1 MIMKKSLILLVLL
14 FFSSIYGQNVAFL
27 TSESDTYIITQAM
40 KELKLPEKYRV
51 HLITPEE
58 LENNEVAIEFLN
70 KSDIVLVDVMISELV
85 SHLENFDKKSRKVYA
100 LRASR
105 NDAYLTKQGYLFSDE
120 LKPYFDNITKKNIS
134 NLILR
139 AINISIDSSVKFEEV
154 EKIPLTGIYHPEA
167 GRLFSDFDE
176 YFKWYSNRKDFN
188 EKALWVGMTFY
199 SSNIN
204 EGQSK
209 PIDHMIS
216 ELEKAGYN
224 VLGGFGWDPNVVST
238 FFFDDDGNGRV
249 NFIVAYSMKF
259 SSALNSKMNEMLAKI
274 GAPVF
279 NAISSYYN
287 TITDWK
293 FDPQGLSTMEV
304 AWAVANPELSG
315 LIEPTVVAGKEE
327 FLDVN
332 SARKIFLAQPVKENV
347 SHLIKR
353 IKMWEN
359 LKKKPLKD
367 KKIAI
372 FIYNNTPGKQNV
384 GASYLN
390 VFKSLK
396 NILSNLSKAGYTV
409 DDNKILSEKE
419 IQELILK
426 HARNIGN
433 WAPGELEKMKRSGS
447 AASIPSETYN
457 NWYKELPQEYRE
469 NLEKQ
474 WKTPEK
480 ADIMAMNGEMIIPK
494 IEIGNIVIL
503 PEPSRGYADD
513 AVKLYH
519 SPTMYPHHQYTA
531 GYLWVKKEFK
541 ADAIIHLGTHGT
553 QEWLPGKQAGLTQSC
568 PPEVLGT
575 DIPNFYP
582 YIVDDVGE
590 GIQAKRRSR
599 AVAID
604 HMIPALNKSGIN
616 NENRKL
622 YGLISSYF
630 ASKSLGGQTGEIKLK
645 EIQDLTFKMG
655 IHTDLGLKTVD
666 DSNIRDI
673 QNYLV
678 EIGMSLAPYGL
689 HTYGISPAGKALDD
703 TVEAIRTFNKDS
715 KASKIRK
722 NLEVS
727 GPTEMERLI
736 SGLDGNYTP
745 PGIGNDPV
753 RNPEAIPTGRNFYG
767 FDPQKIPSK
776 AAWEL
781 GKKAAID
788 ILSKHLKKSG
798 EYPEKIAI
806 ILWATETIRNEGV
819 NESTAMYLMG
829 IEPVWDKTDK
839 ITGVKPIPS
848 KDLKRPR
855 IDVLLNPSGL
865 YRDIFPNMLNLLDKA
880 VQKAS
885 VQTDLENFIAKNNL
899 EIKAA
904 LVKQG
909 VSNEEASV
917 ISKMRIFSEKPG
929 NYGNRVSEI
938 TSSSGLWD
946 DNADMAKAYKKH
958 TGYAFG
964 QGKWGINAEDALAQN
979 LKKVDTAI
987 HSISSSVYGTMDN
1000 DDMFQ
1005 FVGGLSLAVE
1015 KESGKAPETLITMQ
1029 RTKDEIKS
1037 ENIEKTIG
1045 REMKTRYLNPKW
1057 IEGMK
1062 KENYAGAREMSN
1074 FVDYMW
1080 GWQATIPNAIGD
1092 ESWEQTFEVY
1102 VEDKYN
1108 QDLKKFFDQNNP
1120 WAYQSVTARMVEAI
1134 RKDFW
1139 EADEETEKKIVE
1151 EYVESVLKHGLSC
1164 SDNTCANPLM
1174 HEHVINVAVKF
1185 MPPEKIAKIKSLLK
1199 DVTKKDLKQQLK
1211 ELKELKQKIQKGF
1224 NDKQAPRNMNDS
1236 IEGFKMEKMDKEKK
1250 NSQKGESQTTL
1261 PAVLF
1266 SIFIIMF
1273 LAIGFFL
1280 RSRKD

>member
-1 MIMKKSLILLVLL
+1 MRKLVFFLVLVL
-14 FFSSIYGQNVAFL
+14 FSSIYAQNVAFL

-51 HLITPEE
+51 HLITPQE
-58 LENNEVAIEFLN
+58 LEDNEVAIEFLN
-70 KSDIVLVDVMISELV
+70 KSDVVLVDVMISELV
-85 SHLENFDKKSRKVYA
+85 SHLEKFDKKRHKVYA

-105 NDAYLTKQGYLFSDE
+105 NDIYLTKQGYIFSDE
-120 LKPYFDNITKKNIS
+120 LKPYFDNITKENIK

-139 AINISIDSSVKFEEV
+139 AINISIDPSVKYAEV
-154 EKIPLTGIYHPEA
+154 AKIPSTGIYHPKSKQ
-167 GRLFSDFDE
+167 LFTNFDN
-176 YFKWYSNRKDFN
+176 YLKWYSEREGFN
-188 EKALWVGMTFY
+188 ENALWVGLTFY

-204 EGQSK
+204 DGQSK
-209 PIDHMIS
+209 PLDFMIQ
-216 ELEKAGYN
+216 ELERSGYN
-224 VLGGFGWDPNVVST
+224 VIGGFGWDPNVVSQ
-238 FFFDDDGNGRV
+238 FFFDKNGEGQV
-249 NFIVAYSMKF
+249 DFIVAYSMKF
-259 SSALNSKMNEMLAKI
+259 SSALNSQMNKMLKKI

-287 TITDWK
+287 TITDWR

-347 SHLIKR
+347 IHLIKR

-359 LKKKPLKD
+359 LKKKPEKD

-396 NILSNLSKAGYTV
+396 NILLNLTKAGYIV
-409 DDNKILSEKE
+409 DNDKILSEKD

-433 WAPGELEKMKRSGS
+433 WAPGELEKMKKAGS
-447 AASIPSETYN
+447 AATVSSDTYN
-457 NWYKELPQEYRE
+457 SWYKELPQEYRE
-469 NLEKQ
+469 KLEKQ

-480 ADIMAMNGEMIIPK
+480 ADIMAIKGEIIIPK

-541 ADAIIHLGTHGT
+541 ADAVIHLGTHGT
-553 QEWLPGKQAGLTQSC
+553 QEWLPGKQAGLTLSC

-616 NENRKL
+616 NEYRKL
-622 YGLISSYF
+622 YGLISSYY

-645 EIQDLTFKMG
+645 EIQELAFKMG
-655 IHTDLGLKTVD
+655 IHTDLKLKKVD
-666 DSNIRDI
+666 DSNIREI

-678 EIGMSLAPYGL
+678 DIGMSLAPYGL
-689 HTYGISPAGKALDD
+689 HSYGISPKGKALDD
-703 TVEAIRTFNKDS
+703 TVEAIKTFNKDS
-715 KASKIRK
+715 SSSKIRK
-722 NLEVS
+722 DLEIS
-727 GPTEMERLI
+727 GPTEIERLI
-736 SGLDGNYTP
+736 SGLDGKYTP
-745 PGIGNDPV
+745 SGIGNDPV
-753 RNPEAIPTGRNFYG
+753 RNPDAIPTGRNFFG

-781 GKKAAID
+781 GKKAALD
-788 ILSKHLKKSG
+788 IVEKHLKANGK
-798 EYPEKIAI
+798 YPEKIAI

-819 NESTAMYLMG
+819 NESTALYLMG
-829 IEPVWDKTDK
+829 IKPIWDSADK

-848 KDLKRPR
+848 KDLNRPR

-865 YRDIFPNMLNLLDKA
+865 YRDIFPNMLNLLDNA

-885 VQTDLENFIAKNNL
+885 IQTDLENFIAKNNL
-899 EIKAA
+899 DIKNE
-904 LVKQG
+904 LIKQG
-909 VSNEEASV
+909 ISDEEAAV

-938 TSSSGLWD
+938 ASSSGLWD

-964 QGKWGINAEDALAQN
+964 QGQWGINAEDALAQN
-979 LKKVDTAI
+979 LKKVDTTI

-1015 KESGKAPETLITMQ
+1015 KESGKTPETLITMQ

-1080 GWQATIPNAIGD
+1080 GWQVTIPNAIGD

-1185 MPPEKIAKIKSLLK
+1185 MSPEKIAKIKTMLK

-1211 ELKELKQKIQKGF
+1211 DLKELKQKLQKGF
-1224 NDKQAPRNMNDS
+1224 TGKQASRNMNDS

-1250 NSQKGESQTTL
+1250 KVQKGASQTTL

-1266 SIFIIMF
+1266 SIFIMIF
-1273 LAIGFFL
+1273 LAVGFFL

>member
-1 MIMKKSLILLVLL
+1 MMKKVVFLLIFLG
-14 FFSSIYGQNVAFL
+14 FSSLLSKNIAFL
-27 TSESDTYIITQAM
+27 ASQADTYIITQAM
-40 KELKLPEKYRV
+40 RELDLPEKYRV

-58 LENNEVAIEFLN
+58 LKNNKTAMEFLN
-70 KSDIVLVDVMISELV
+70 DSDVVLVDVMISELV
-85 SHLENFDKKSRKVYA
+85 RYLENFDKKSRKVFA

-105 NDAYLTKQGYLFSDE
+105 NDAYLIKQGYVFSDE
-120 LKPYFDNITKKNIS
+120 LKPYFDNITKKNIK
-134 NLILR
+134 NLIQR
-139 AINISIDSSVKFEEV
+139 AVNISIDSSIKFEEV
-154 EKIPLTGIYHPEA
+154 EKIPLTGIYHPDSD
-167 GRLFSDFDE
+167 RLFTSFEE
-176 YFKWYSNRKDFN
+176 YNSWYSEKENFNKDG
-188 EKALWVGMTFY
+188 KWIGMTFY

-209 PIDHMIS
+209 PIDHMIT

-224 VLGGFGWDPNVVST
+224 VLGGFGWDPDVVSKI
-238 FFFDDDGNGRV
+238 FLDEKGSGRV
-249 NFIVAYSMKF
+249 DFIVAYSMKF
-259 SSALNSKMNEMLAKI
+259 SSALNSEMNDMLEKI
-274 GAPVF
+274 DAPVF

-332 SARKIFLAQPVKENV
+332 SARKIFLAQPVKENTA
-347 SHLIKR
+347 HLITR

-359 LKKKPLKD
+359 LKNKPNPD

-390 VFKSLK
+390 VFKSLR
-396 NILSNLSKAGYTV
+396 NIVSNLGKAGYNIDEDKNFTE
-409 DDNKILSEKE
+409 DDIL
-419 IQELILK
+419 ELILK
-426 HARNIGN
+426 HARNIGS
-433 WAPGELEKMKRSGS
+433 WAPGELEKMKKGGIS
-447 AASIPSETYN
+447 ATISIDKYK
-457 NWYKELPQEYRE
+457 NWYKELPLDYRTK
-469 NLEKQ
+469 LEEQ
-474 WKTPEK
+474 WGQPEDT
-480 ADIMAMNGEMIIPK
+480 DIMAIDGEIIIPK
-494 IEIGNIVIL
+494 IEIGNIIIL

-531 GYLWVKKEFK
+531 VYLWVKKEFN
-541 ADAIIHLGTHGT
+541 ADAVIHLGTHGT
-553 QEWLPGKQAGLTQSC
+553 QEWLPGKQAGLTLNC

-599 AVAID
+599 AVTID
-604 HMIPALNKSGIN
+604 HLTPPLNKAGIN
-616 NENRKL
+616 NEYRKL
-622 YGLISSYF
+622 YGLINSYYSS
-630 ASKSLGGQTGEIKLK
+630 KTLGGQTGEIKLQ
-645 EIQDLTFKMG
+645 EIQELTFKLG
-655 IHTDLGLKTVD
+655 IHTDLQLEKVD
-666 DSNIRDI
+666 DTNIRKVED
-673 QNYLV
+673 YLV
-678 EIGMSLAPYGL
+678 EVGMSLAPYGL
-689 HTYGISPAGKALDD
+689 HSYGISPSGKALDD
-703 TVEAIRTFNKDS
+703 TVEAIKTFNKSTDR
-715 KASKIRK
+715 SKIRK

-727 GPTEMERLI
+727 GFSEMKSLI
-736 SGLDGNYTP
+736 NGLDGRYTP
-745 PGIGNDPV
+745 PGVGNDPV
-753 RNPEAIPTGRNFYG
+753 RNPEAIPTGKNFFG

-781 GKKAAID
+781 GKKAAVD
-788 ILSKHLKKSG
+788 IVEKHLKANGK
-798 EYPEKIAI
+798 YPEKIAI

-829 IEPVWDKTDK
+829 IQPVWDKVDK
-839 ITGVKPIPS
+839 ITDVKPIPS
-848 KDLKRPR
+848 KDLNRPR

-865 YRDIFPNMLNLLDKA
+865 YRDIFPNMLNLLDNA

-899 EIKAA
+899 EIKQN
-904 LVKQG
+904 LMKEG
-909 VSNEEASV
+909 ISDKEADM

-938 TSSSGLWD
+938 ASSSGLWD

-964 QGKWGINAEDALAQN
+964 QGKWGINAEDALSQN
-979 LKKVDTAI
+979 LKKVDTAV

-1045 REMKTRYLNPKW
+1045 REMKTRYFNPKW

-1062 KENYAGAREMSN
+1062 KENYAGAREISN

-1080 GWQATIPNAIGD
+1080 GWQATIPHAIGE
-1092 ESWEQTFEVY
+1092 ESWQQTFEVY

-1108 QDLKKFFDQNNP
+1108 QELKKFFNKNNP

-1134 RKDFW
+1134 RKEFW
-1139 EADEETEKKIVE
+1139 DADEETEKKIVE
-1151 EYVESVLKHGLSC
+1151 EYVENVLEHGLSC

-1185 MPPEKIAKIKSLLK
+1185 MSPEKIAKMKNMLK
-1199 DVTKKDLKQQLK
+1199 DVTKKDLQQQLK
-1211 ELKELKQKIQKGF
+1211 ELKELKNELQKGF
-1224 NDKQAPRNMNDS
+1224 TGKQIQRDMNDS
-1236 IEGFKMEKMDKEKK
+1236 IQGFKMESMDQEKK
-1250 NSQKGESQTTL
+1250 QSSKGENRATL
-1261 PAVLF
+1261 PAILF
-1266 SIFIIMF
+1266 SIFIMIF
-1273 LAIGFFL
+1273 LGIGFFL
-1280 RSRKD
+1280 RSEKK

>member
-1 MIMKKSLILLVLL
+1 MMKKACFLLIFLL
-14 FFSSIYGQNVAFL
+14 FSSIYAENIAFL
-27 TSESDTYIITQAM
+27 TSQSDTYIITQAM
-40 KELKLPEKYRV
+40 KDLELPEKYKV
-51 HLITPEE
+51 FLITPEE
-58 LENNEVAIEFLN
+58 LENNKTAKEFLDN
-70 KSDIVLVDVMISELV
+70 SDVVLVDVMISELV
-85 SHLENFDKKSRKVYA
+85 SHLEKFDKKSRKVFA

-105 NDAYLTKQGYLFSDE
+105 NDAYLSKQGYIFSDE
-120 LKPYFDNITKKNIS
+120 LKPYFDNITKKNIR
-134 NLILR
+134 NLIQR
-139 AINISIDSSVKFEEV
+139 AVNITIDSSVKFEEV
-154 EKIPLTGIYHPEA
+154 EKIPLTGIYHPQA
-167 GRLFSDFDE
+167 DRLFTNFEDYLEWYKSQNNFD
-176 YFKWYSNRKDFN
+176 KD
-188 EKALWVGMTFY
+188 ALWVGMTFY
-199 SSNIN
+199 NSNIN

-209 PIDHMIS
+209 PIDFMIS

-238 FFFDDDGNGRV
+238 FFFDENGEGRV
-249 NFIVAYSMKF
+249 DFIVAHSMKF
-259 SSALNSKMNEMLAKI
+259 SSALNSKMNDMLKKI
-274 GAPVF
+274 DAPVF

-287 TITDWK
+287 TITDWR

-332 SARKIFLAQPVKENV
+332 SARKIFLAQPVKENTQ
-347 SHLIKR
+347 HLMKR

-359 LKKKPLKD
+359 LKDKPEKD

-396 NILSNLSKAGYTV
+396 NIVSNLGKAGYDV
-409 DDNKILSEKE
+409 DEDKNFTEDDIR
-419 IQELILK
+419 ELILK

-433 WAPGELEKMKRSGS
+433 WAPGELEKMKNAGT
-447 AASIPSETYN
+447 AATVPIDEYKK
-457 NWYKELPQEYRE
+457 WYSELPQDYRTK
-469 NLEKQ
+469 LEEQ
-474 WKTPEK
+474 WGQPEDT
-480 ADIMAMNGEMIIPK
+480 DIMAMNGEIVIPK
-494 IEIGNIVIL
+494 IDIGNIIIL

-531 GYLWVKKEFK
+531 AYLWVKKEFH
-541 ADAIIHLGTHGT
+541 ADAVIHLGTHGT
-553 QEWLPGKQAGLTQSC
+553 QEWLPGKQAGLTLSC

-599 AVAID
+599 AVTID
-604 HMIPALNKSGIN
+604 HLIPALNRSGIN
-616 NENRKL
+616 NEYRKL
-622 YGLISSYF
+622 YSLISSYY
-630 ASKSLGGQTGEIKLK
+630 SSRSLGGQTGEIKLK
-645 EIQDLTFKMG
+645 EISDLTFKLG
-655 IHTDLGLKTVD
+655 IHTDLGLKKVD
-666 DSNIRDI
+666 DTNIRKI
-673 QNYLV
+673 ENYLV

-689 HTYGISPAGKALDD
+689 HSYGISPEGKALND
-703 TVEAIRTFNKDS
+703 TVEAIKTFNKDVKS
-715 KASKIRK
+715 SDVKK
-722 NLEVS
+722 NLEIS
-727 GPTEMERLI
+727 GPTEMERLL
-736 SGLDGNYTP
+736 SGLKGSYIP

-753 RNPEAIPTGRNFYG
+753 RNPDAVPTGRNFFG

-788 ILSKHLKKSG
+788 IIEKHLKTKK
-798 EYPEKIAI
+798 EYPQKIAI

-829 IEPVWDKTDK
+829 IKPVWDKADK

-885 VQTDLENFIAKNNL
+885 IQTDLENFIAKNNL
-899 EIKAA
+899 EIKKG
-904 LVKQG
+904 LMSEGISDK
-909 VSNEEASV
+909 EAEI

-938 TSSSGLWD
+938 ASSSGLWD
-946 DNADMAKAYKKH
+946 DNADMAKVYKKH

-1045 REMKTRYLNPKW
+1045 REMKTRYFNPKW

-1062 KENYAGAREMSN
+1062 KENYAGAREISN

-1080 GWQATIPNAIGD
+1080 GWQATIPHAIGD

-1108 QDLKKFFDQNNP
+1108 QDLKKFFNKNNP

-1151 EYVESVLKHGLSC
+1151 EYVENVLEHGLSC

-1185 MPPEKIAKIKSLLK
+1185 MPPEKIEKMKSMLK
-1199 DVTKKDLKQQLK
+1199 DVTKKDLQQQLK
-1211 ELKELKQKIQKGF
+1211 DLKELKQKIQKGF
-1224 NDKQAPRNMNDS
+1224 TGKQAQRNMNDS
-1236 IEGFKMEKMDKEKK
+1236 IEGFKMEKMENEKK
-1250 NSQKGESQTTL
+1250 KSQKGESQTTL

-1266 SIFIIMF
+1266 SIFIMIF
-1273 LAIGFFL
+1273 LAIGFYL